1 MKKLFTKEQLLPWA
15 QILFGCLVG
24 AASYPWFLTP
34 NHIAPGGIT
43 GIATV
48 LNYLFQWPVGTV
60 SLILNIPLFLI
71 GYKAMGKSFVIRS
84 LVATVLLSLFIDFL
98 PLKPMTDDPLLGSIF
113 GGVLLGIG
121 LGFVLKG
128 GATTGGTDMAARVV
142 HNHIPHLSVG
152 LILFAIDCLVV
163 ILAGFQIEVKYALYA
178 FICLYVSSKMID
190 VVMEGLTTEKACYI
204 SSLKW
209 DNIRQALMEELGR
222 GVTLISAKG
231 GYRGE
236 ERPMVLCV
244 VSAQELGRLKT
255 IVRREDPTA
264 FVYISDAH
272 EVLGEGF
279 RKLEA
284 GEE

>member
-84 LVATVLLSLFIDFL
+84 LVATVLLSLFIDLL

-142 HNHIPHLSVG
+142 HNHIPYLSVG

>member
-84 LVATVLLSLFIDFL
+84 LVATVLLSLFIDLL

-142 HNHIPHLSVG
+142 HNHIPYLSVG

-255 IVRREDPTA
+255 IVRREDPAA

>member
-15 QILFGCLVG
+15 QIFFGCLVG

-84 LVATVLLSLFIDFL
+84 LVATVLLSLFIDLL

-142 HNHIPHLSVG
+142 HNHIPYLSVG

-255 IVRREDPTA
+255 IVRREDPAA

>member
-1 MKKLFTKEQLLPWA
+1 
-15 QILFGCLVG
+15 
-24 AASYPWFLTP
+24 
-34 NHIAPGGIT
+34 
-43 GIATV
+43 
-48 LNYLFQWPVGTV
+48 
-60 SLILNIPLFLI
+60 
-71 GYKAMGKSFVIRS
+71 
-84 LVATVLLSLFIDFL
+84 
-98 PLKPMTDDPLLGSIF
+98 
-113 GGVLLGIG
+113 
-121 LGFVLKG
+121 
-128 GATTGGTDMAARVV
+128 V
-142 HNHIPHLSVG
+142 HNHIPYLSVG

>member
-142 HNHIPHLSVG
+142 HNHIPYLSVG

-209 DNIRQALMEELGR
+209 DSIRQALMEELGR

>member
-1 MKKLFTKEQLLPWA
+1 MKKTLTKEQWMAWGYILL
-15 QILFGCLVG
+15 GCVVG
-24 AASYPWFLTP
+24 AAAYPWFLTP

-43 GIATV
+43 GIGTV
-48 LNYLFQWPVGTV
+48 LNYLFGWPVGTT
-60 SLILNIPLFLI
+60 SLIMNIPLFLI
-71 GYKAMGKSFVIRS
+71 GYRSMGKGFAFRS
-84 LVATVLLSLFIDFL
+84 LVATILLSLFIDLL

-113 GGVLLGIG
+113 GGVLLGVG

-152 LILFAIDCLVV
+152 LILFFIDCMVV
-163 ILAGFQIEVKYALYA
+163 LLAGFQIEIKYALYA

-190 VVMEGLTTEKACYI
+190 MVMEGLTTEKACYI
-204 SSLKW
+204 SSLNW
-209 DNIRQALMEELGR
+209 NAIRLALMEELGR

-231 GYRGE
+231 GFSGE
-236 ERPMVLCV
+236 ERPMVLCI
-244 VSAQELGRLKT
+244 VSAQELSRLKA
-255 IVRREDPTA
+255 IVRREDPAA

-279 RKLEA
+279 RRLE
-284 GEE
+284 GE

>member
-1 MKKLFTKEQLLPWA
+1 
-15 QILFGCLVG
+15 
-24 AASYPWFLTP
+24 
-34 NHIAPGGIT
+34 
-43 GIATV
+43 
-48 LNYLFQWPVGTV
+48 
-60 SLILNIPLFLI
+60 
-71 GYKAMGKSFVIRS
+71 
-84 LVATVLLSLFIDFL
+84 
-98 PLKPMTDDPLLGSIF
+98 
-113 GGVLLGIG
+113 
-121 LGFVLKG
+121 
-128 GATTGGTDMAARVV
+128 
-142 HNHIPHLSVG
+142 
-152 LILFAIDCLVV
+152 
-163 ILAGFQIEVKYALYA
+163 
-178 FICLYVSSKMID
+178 
-190 VVMEGLTTEKACYI
+190 
-204 SSLKW
+204 
-209 DNIRQALMEELGR
+209 MEELGR

>member
-1 MKKLFTKEQLLPWA
+1 MKKTLTKEQWMAWGYILL
-15 QILFGCLVG
+15 GCVVG
-24 AASYPWFLTP
+24 AAAYPWFLTP

-43 GIATV
+43 GIGTV
-48 LNYLFQWPVGTV
+48 LNYLFGWPVGTT
-60 SLILNIPLFLI
+60 SLIMNIPLFLI
-71 GYKAMGKSFVIRS
+71 GYRSMGKGFAFRS
-84 LVATVLLSLFIDFL
+84 LVATILLSLFIDLL

-113 GGVLLGIG
+113 GGVLLGVG

-152 LILFAIDCLVV
+152 LILFFIDCMVV
-163 ILAGFQIEVKYALYA
+163 LLAGFQIEIKYALYA

-190 VVMEGLTTEKACYI
+190 MVMEGLTTEKACYI
-204 SSLKW
+204 SSLNW
-209 DNIRQALMEELGR
+209 DAIRLALMEELGR

-231 GYRGE
+231 GFRGE
-236 ERPMVLCV
+236 ERPMVLCI
-244 VSAQELGRLKT
+244 VSAQELSRLKA
-255 IVRREDPTA
+255 IVRREDPAA

-279 RKLEA
+279 RRLE
-284 GEE
+284 GE

>member
-1 MKKLFTKEQLLPWA
+1 MKKTLTKEQWLAWGYILL
-15 QILFGCLVG
+15 GCVVG
-24 AASYPWFLTP
+24 AAAYPWFLTP

-43 GIATV
+43 GIGTV
-48 LNYLFQWPVGTV
+48 LNYLFGWPVGTT
-60 SLILNIPLFLI
+60 SLIMNIPLFLI
-71 GYKAMGKSFVIRS
+71 GYRSMGKGFAFRS
-84 LVATVLLSLFIDFL
+84 LVATILLSLFIDLL

-113 GGVLLGIG
+113 GGVLLGVG

-152 LILFAIDCLVV
+152 LILFFIDCMVV
-163 ILAGFQIEVKYALYA
+163 LLAGFQIEIKYALYA

-190 VVMEGLTTEKACYI
+190 MVMEGLTTEKACYI
-204 SSLKW
+204 SSLNW
-209 DNIRQALMEELGR
+209 DAIRLALMEELGR

-231 GYRGE
+231 GFRGE
-236 ERPMVLCV
+236 ERPMVLCI
-244 VSAQELGRLKT
+244 VSAQELSRLKA
-255 IVRREDPTA
+255 IVRREDPAA

-279 RKLEA
+279 RRLE
-284 GEE
+284 GE

>member
-15 QILFGCLVG
+15 QIFLGCVVA

-71 GYKAMGKSFVIRS
+71 GYRAMGRGFVIRS
-84 LVATVLLSLFIDFL
+84 LVATVLLSLFIDLL

-142 HNHIPHLSVG
+142 HNHIPYLSVG

-190 VVMEGLTTEKACYI
+190 VVMEGLTTEKACYV

-209 DNIRQALMEELGR
+209 DNIRQSLMEELGR

-284 GEE
+284 EEE

>member
-1 MKKLFTKEQLLPWA
+1 MKKLFTKEQWLA
-15 QILFGCLVG
+15 FGQIFLGCVVA

-71 GYKAMGKSFVIRS
+71 GYKAMGKGFVIRS
-84 LVATVLLSLFIDFL
+84 LVATVLLSLFIDLL

-142 HNHIPHLSVG
+142 HNHIPYLSVG

-204 SSLKW
+204 SSLNW
-209 DNIRQALMEELGR
+209 DNIRQSLMDELGR

-236 ERPMVLCV
+236 DRPMVLCV
-244 VSAQELGRLKT
+244 VSAQELGRLKA
-255 IVRREDPTA
+255 IVRREDPSA

-284 GEE
+284 EEE